1 MAPKQRINK
10 TLRENVWRKHFGNKG
25 EGVCVICKRVVT
37 VWEFDVCH
45 RQSRKNC
52 GTLELDN
59 LEIGCHECNI
69 RQGSMNLEDYM
80 KNRGVP
86 SNPQLSTNMDEYSNA
101 WKTLEIAEKKHAID
115 LAAGDGG
122 NMIKYG
128 ELNIMSSKLKSV
140 RMALADLSS
149 QRRRL
154 CDLGIIEG
162 LELERIAGFK
172 NGEHHK
178 QHLLAGFKNGEHHK
192 QHLLAG
198 FEIGEHHKRPLRW

>member
-1 MAPKQRINK
+1 
-10 TLRENVWRKHFGNKG
+10 
-25 EGVCVICKRVVT
+25 
-37 VWEFDVCH
+37 
-45 RQSRKNC
+45 
-52 GTLELDN
+52 
-59 LEIGCHECNI
+59 
-69 RQGSMNLEDYM
+69 M